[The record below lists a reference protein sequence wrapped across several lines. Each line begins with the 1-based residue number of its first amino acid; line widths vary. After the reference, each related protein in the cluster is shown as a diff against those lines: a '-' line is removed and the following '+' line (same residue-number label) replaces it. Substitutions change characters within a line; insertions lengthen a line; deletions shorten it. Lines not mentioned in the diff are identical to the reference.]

1 MKLRNSASLAAI
13 CVGLFGAVA
22 MAAPAQ
28 AQTYDKVVVFG
39 DSLSDNGNLALFGAA
54 PPPPYSNG
62 RFSNGDVWT
71 QQLGFGELNG
81 FGNVNGSTDFAFGG
95 ARTDAQ
101 AVPPGMEVQLG
112 AFLADGGTFDKHTL
126 VTLWG
131 GANDVFQAIP
141 VAAVDPNPVGVMQTA
156 GGTAAFDIA
165 GIASTISS
173 AGAGTILIP
182 NLPTLSVTPQFAGS
196 PAAPLADAGE
206 QAFNATL
213 VTQIK
218 ADAAAHKTTNF
229 ILMDVN
235 AAGVVIREAPGLF
248 GFTNVTQSCFNGVS
262 VCATPN
268 SYFYWDGVHPT
279 TAGHHLIAE
288 LAMEYIYYGNF
299 GVPTS
304 AEVESSLRH
313 RTQTLDTAVE
323 QLDHAKFTAGA
334 PSVGIVTDYDDIS
347 GDSRDGGLMPQV
359 SDRASS
365 VRIVFDAP
373 MSESFRWGGEFSGT
387 RSNVGAGAL
396 TFHDLTF
403 AVDGYAGWRFGN
415 GAFLNSAAGFGLDDY
430 QNIKRVT
437 EVAPLVNTATTSGW
451 TGGAKVQGGWY
462 FDAGSFSVSPR
473 AALTYEHGTVE
484 GYDEQGLMV
493 REGIANRSVDA
504 LSGEATIR
512 LDAHMGDHISAY
524 AEGGYRDYINYT
536 ADDVTVS
543 LPGNTALPLSTA
555 VGRPEG
561 GVAVINAGLKGE
573 IADHWTLG
581 VGYRGL
587 RSGSFNS
594 DMGQVTLKYRF

>member
-1 MKLRNSASLAAI
+1 MKLKNSASLAAI
-13 CVGLFGAVA
+13 CLGLFGAVA
-22 MAAPAQ
+22 VAAPAQ
-28 AQTYDKVVVFG
+28 AQKYDKVVVFG

-101 AVPPGMEVQLG
+101 SVPPGMEVQFG
-112 AFLADGGTFDKHTL
+112 AFLADHGTFDSHTL

-141 VAAVDPNPVGVMQTA
+141 VAAVNANPVGVMQTA

-165 GIASTISS
+165 GIAGGISS

-182 NLPTLSVTPQFAGS
+182 NLPTLSVTPAFNGS

-213 VTQIK
+213 VTQIEATAK
-218 ADAAAHKTTNF
+218 AHPHTNF

-248 GFTNVTQSCFNGVS
+248 GFTNVTQSCFNGAT

-299 GVPTS
+299 GAPTG

-323 QLDHAKFTAGA
+323 QIDRAKFTAGE
-334 PSVGIVTDYDDIS
+334 PSVGIVADYDAIS
-347 GDSRDGGLMPQV
+347 GDSRDGGLMPAV
-359 SDRASS
+359 NDKASS

-387 RSNVGAGAL
+387 KSNVGAGAL
-396 TFHDLTF
+396 SFHNLTF
-403 AVDGYAGWRFGN
+403 GIDGYAGWRTGN
-415 GAFLNSAAGFGLDDY
+415 GLFLNAAGGFGLDDY

-437 EVAPLVNTATTSGW
+437 EVAPLVNTGTTKGW
-451 TGGAKVQGGWY
+451 TGGAKVQGGIY
-462 FDAGSFSVSPR
+462 VDAGSVSISPR
-473 AALTYEHGTVE
+473 VALTYEHGEVE
-484 GYDEQGLMV
+484 AYDEQGLMV
-493 REGIANRSVDA
+493 REAYANHSVDS
-504 LSGEATIR
+504 LSAEATVR
-512 LDAHMGDHISAY
+512 LDAHLGERVSAY
-524 AEGGYRDYINYT
+524 AEGGYRDYVNYT
-536 ADDVTVS
+536 ADAVSVS
-543 LPGNTALPLSTA
+543 LPGNTALPINTD
-555 VGRPEG
+555 VGRPEK
-561 GVAVINAGLKGE
+561 GVAVINAGLRGE
-573 IADHWTLG
+573 IADHWVLG
-581 VGYRGL
+581 VGYHGL
-587 RSGSFNS
+587 RGSSFNS
-594 DMGQVTLKYRF
+594 DMGQVTIKYRF